1 VNGRI
6 ITAEKDT
13 ATSDP
18 AMVVVRRELM
28 FTSPLA
34 APEFAV
40 LEELPQDF
48 SALCWCR
55 PKCDHCVSVA
65 AWLRWLR

>member
-1 VNGRI
+1 VKERI
-6 ITAEKDT
+6 ITVEKDA

-18 AMVVVRRELM
+18 AMVVMRRELM

-48 SALCWCR
+48 SALCWYG
-55 PKCDHCVSVA
+55 PKCDHCGTVGT
-65 AWLRWLR
+65 LQR